1 MGIVKEEL
9 LGSVLETRHQNDLD
23 LDEMAININNL
34 QEAVALIKIYEVI
47 LKSKSRR
54 MINIAWSQGR
64 LLKRF

>member
-34 QEAVALIKIYEVI
+34 QEAVLLTKIYEGI

-54 MINIAWSQGR
+54 MINIAWSQGP